1 MLRTGGEG
9 MLYYVRGEGH
19 REGEDNC
26 RPAKKIHG
34 FWDCQCRS
42 HKATRKMR
50 FPSMGIPA
58 VSWRAIP
65 AAGMQAQV

>member
-1 MLRTGGEG
+1 MLRIREEG
-9 MLYYVRGEGH
+9 MLCYGREQRH
-19 REGEDNC
+19 REDNG
-26 RPAKKIHG
+26 RWAKKIHG

-42 HKATRKMR
+42 HKATRKTR

-58 VSWRAIP
+58 ITWRAIP